1 MLKIW
6 LLKAK
11 VSQKDRGFTL
21 LEVLIAALI
30 TFAFIMGTLQ
40 AMVLAT
46 VLRVQSLEKERA
58 SELIQEDKEA
68 VKAWASSYSLPNTA
82 TIAKLCYPSSRLDGF
97 ANSFS
102 DRNVNGIGSYTLTV
116 TNPLLPTPAD
126 KKALNSYAGNATT
139 DPGKTLR
146 LYRFTDSF
154 NSSASYPYK
163 NLTISYQV
171 RVASNNSANFDRIVA
186 TDVFEVIPNAALQCP

>member
-1 MLKIW
+1 MLK
-6 LLKAK
+6 LLILKINN
-11 VSQKDRGFTL
+11 SQKDKGFTL

-82 TIAKLCYPSSRLDGF
+82 TIAKLCYPSNYAQGF

-102 DRNVNGIGSYTLTV
+102 ASTSNGIGSYTLTANN
-116 TNPLLPTPAD
+116 TLLPTPAD
-126 KKALNSYAGNATT
+126 KKALNSYSGNATT
-139 DPGKTLR
+139 DPGRTLR

-154 NSSASYPYK
+154 TNSASYPYK

-171 RVASNNSANFDRIVA
+171 RVASDNTANFNRTVA